1 MEQLTF
7 ENIETDNK
15 PRIVDLNYKIKVA
28 CINTDVDWLIP
39 ISQLDEKLFTQEHWN
54 ALTRA
59 IQKYI
64 EDYSKQLSSAQSP
77 VRDSWTGDFFAPV
90 ACA

>member
-1 MEQLTF
+1 LTYWEKNAILGVQLIKEETPMEQLTF

-39 ISQLDEKLFTQEHWN
+39 ISQLDEDIFTDEQWF

-64 EDYSKQLSSAQSP
+64 EDYSK
-77 VRDSWTGDFFAPV
+77 
-90 ACA
+90 

>member
-1 MEQLTF
+1 LTYWEKKAILGVQLIKEETPMEQLTF

-39 ISQLDEKLFTQEHWN
+39 ISQLNEDIFTDEQWF

-64 EDYSKQLSSAQSP
+64 EDYSK
-77 VRDSWTGDFFAPV
+77 
-90 ACA
+90 

>member
-1 MEQLTF
+1 MTYWEKNAILGVQLIKEETPMEQLTF

-39 ISQLDEKLFTQEHWN
+39 ISQLDEELFPQEHWN

-59 IQKYI
+59 LKKYI
-64 EDYSKQLSSAQSP
+64 EDYSK
-77 VRDSWTGDFFAPV
+77 
-90 ACA
+90 

>member
-1 MEQLTF
+1 MTYWEKNAILGVQLIKEETPMEQLTF

-39 ISQLDEKLFTQEHWN
+39 ISQLNEDIFTDEQWF

-64 EDYSKQLSSAQSP
+64 EDYSK
-77 VRDSWTGDFFAPV
+77 
-90 ACA
+90 

>member
-1 MEQLTF
+1 LTYWEKKVILGVQLIKEETPMEQLTF

-39 ISQLDEKLFTQEHWN
+39 ISQLNEDIFTDEQWF

-64 EDYSKQLSSAQSP
+64 EDYSK
-77 VRDSWTGDFFAPV
+77 
-90 ACA
+90 

>member
-1 MEQLTF
+1 LTQWEKNAILGVQLIKEETPMEQLTF

-39 ISQLDEKLFTQEHWN
+39 ISQLDEDIFTDEQWF

-64 EDYSKQLSSAQSP
+64 EDYSK
-77 VRDSWTGDFFAPV
+77 
-90 ACA
+90 

>member
-1 MEQLTF
+1 MTYWEKNAILGVQLIKEETPMEQLTF

-39 ISQLDEKLFTQEHWN
+39 ISQLDEDIFTDEQWF

-64 EDYSKQLSSAQSP
+64 EDYSK
-77 VRDSWTGDFFAPV
+77 
-90 ACA
+90 